1 MIPVTHKLV
10 RVVSPAAIVD
20 NAALTAQVIDTQG
33 FRYCRIVCF
42 YGASDIA
49 VASAKV
55 QEADAASDATTLT
68 SASDITGTVFGTAAN
83 DTGSTSAVPSATD
96 DNKFFTWEID
106 LRGRKRYL
114 QPAITGGDGSTGAYF
129 AVWAELYRGEQVPT
143 TAAQKGVDE
152 NLRVP
157 AL

>member
-1 MIPVTHKLV
+1 MIPVKHKLV
-10 RVVSPAAIVD
+10 RVTSPAAIVD
-20 NAALTAQVIDTQG
+20 DAALTCQVIDTQG
-33 FRYCRIVCF
+33 FNYCRIVVF
-42 YGASDIA
+42 VGATDIA
-49 VASAKV
+49 VSSMKV

-68 SASDITGTVFGTAAN
+68 SGADITGTVFGTATN
-83 DTGSTSAVPSATD
+83 DAGSTSAVPSATD

-114 QPAITGGDGSTGAYF
+114 QPAVTGGNGSTGAYF